1 MDKFNLYAVAILLL
15 IGIGLIA
22 YLHILP
28 NMTFD
33 DYDYILFAHQML
45 NGTFNQLQ
53 SPYAYGTG
61 LIAVYALALTIS
73 NSVTSIAIINSLAFF
88 GLILMLYI
96 IVKDYFNKEVA
107 LVTAICMELS
117 AFIVPYATRA
127 LPEMWIGL
135 IYAIV
140 FYLFYK
146 AKNRPYLMLL
156 GGLLAAFSTF
166 FIFSGAAYGLILI
179 FTILLIKRQP
189 KQAGLFAIGFIA
201 MLLLYMALLP
211 VPLSQAPATFI
222 HQAVVY
228 MTNQANESFA
238 TIGSQL
244 YTFSTFFI
252 GTANTS
258 NIQQVYYLGAVSLFV
273 IIGSIVAWIK
283 GDKDMKYQS
292 ATFWLAML
300 YLMIGTVSVLNYT
313 MMTVVDRYFILFA
326 VPMALLSAYTIS
338 WIMSVANKAN
348 RRDIKIVIYIAIIML
363 VFLTNFYTLYL
374 FHLNPQPKY
383 YGAPL
388 CGINIVCK

>member
-45 NGTFNQLQ
+45 SGTFNQLQ

-61 LIAVYALALTIS
+61 LIAVYALALSIS
-73 NSVTSIAIINSLAFF
+73 NSVTSIAIVNSLAFF

-107 LVTAICMELS
+107 LVTTICMELS
-117 AFIVPYATRA
+117 AFIIPYATRA

-179 FTILLIKRQP
+179 FTILLIKKTTKASWIIRNRVYSN
-189 KQAGLFAIGFIA
+189 ATSLYGVIASAIK
-201 MLLLYMALLP
+201 P
-211 VPLSQAPATFI
+211 S
-222 HQAVVY
+222 
-228 MTNQANESFA
+228 
-238 TIGSQL
+238 
-244 YTFSTFFI
+244 
-252 GTANTS
+252 TS
-258 NIQQVYYLGAVSLFV
+258 NLHTSGSSLY
-273 IIGSIVAWIK
+273 
-283 GDKDMKYQS
+283 D
-292 ATFWLAML
+292 
-300 YLMIGTVSVLNYT
+300 
-313 MMTVVDRYFILFA
+313 
-326 VPMALLSAYTIS
+326 
-338 WIMSVANKAN
+338 
-348 RRDIKIVIYIAIIML
+348 
-363 VFLTNFYTLYL
+363 
-374 FHLNPQPKY
+374 
-383 YGAPL
+383 
-388 CGINIVCK
+388 